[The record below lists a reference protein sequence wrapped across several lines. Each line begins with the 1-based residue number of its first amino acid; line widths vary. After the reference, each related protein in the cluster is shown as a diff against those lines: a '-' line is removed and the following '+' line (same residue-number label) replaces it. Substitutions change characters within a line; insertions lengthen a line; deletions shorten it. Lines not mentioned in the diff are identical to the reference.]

1 MVRRERSDNGLLS
14 VNGKAMRWACC
25 SCGQPGL
32 GRFPGGR
39 ERSWARSFIPL
50 GEKSS
55 MVEADS
61 MVAIVAS
68 GNW

>member
-1 MVRRERSDNGLLS
+1 VRRERRDNGLLR
-14 VNGKAMRWACC
+14 VNGKATRWACP
-25 SCGQPGL
+25 CGQAGL

-61 MVAIVAS
+61 MVAVVAF